1 MFNLNASSLDPSNG
15 IHIYVYKKGSGVVPS
30 DVRLFGN
37 DWKAFY
43 IKVENY
49 VVVSVLC

>member
-15 IHIYVYKKGSGVVPS
+15 IRIYAYKKGGGVVPS

-37 DWKAFY
+37 DWKEFD
-43 IKVENY
+43 IKV
-49 VVVSVLC
+49 VVVTVLC